1 MTTFTVSPNGTL
13 TGDLGVPGDKSIS
26 HRAVIL
32 GSIATGQTI
41 IHNILM
47 AEDVL
52 MTMDACRAC
61 GVKITVNGSSICIDG
76 RGLTGLSKPDGD
88 LYCGNAGTAMRLLS
102 GLFAAQDFSVRLTG
116 DDSLCARPMGRI
128 VEPLRMMGA
137 DIELSSRDCA
147 PITIKPV
154 SGLEPISWKLPVAS
168 AQVKSSILLAA
179 LYVAGTTTVIEPE
192 VTRDHTL
199 NLLKMFGCPV
209 QRDMNR
215 ISITGGTALKGG
227 QELTIPADF
236 SSAAFFLVAATL
248 IPGSDITMKDVGFN
262 PTRTALVDVL
272 KSMGAQIEIRNERNL
287 NMEQVADLRVRY
299 SGRLEGTVVN
309 PDLIPRMID
318 EIPIVAIAAA
328 CAEGVTVISGCEEL
342 RVKESDRIHSVAAGL
357 QRIGIAVSERQ
368 DGLIIQGGKPIGG
381 TIESFGDHRIA
392 MAFAVIGAVSESGVK
407 ILNCDCVGTSFPGF
421 AKLATSA
428 GISIGVHEAV
438 V

>member
-1 MTTFTVSPNGTL
+1 MTIFTVNPNGPL
-13 TGDLGVPGDKSIS
+13 TGDLTIPGDKSIS

-32 GSIATGQTI
+32 GSIATGQSI

-61 GVKITVNGSSICIDG
+61 GVKITGNGSTIYIDG
-76 RGLTGLSKPDGD
+76 RGLTGLRKPATDVH
-88 LYCGNAGTAMRLLS
+88 CGNAGTAMRLLA
-102 GLFAAQDFSVRLTG
+102 GLFAAQNFSVRLTG
-116 DDSLCARPMGRI
+116 DDSLSARPMLRV
-128 VEPLRMMGA
+128 VEPLRLMGA
-137 DIELSSRDCA
+137 DIELSNSDCA

-154 SGLEPISWKLPVAS
+154 NGLEAINWKLPVAS
-168 AQVKSSILLAA
+168 AQVKSSVLLAG
-179 LYVAGTTTVIEPE
+179 LYVPDTTTVIEPE

-199 NLLKMFGCPV
+199 NLLKKFGSPV
-209 QRDMNR
+209 ERDMGR
-215 ISITGGTALKGG
+215 ISITGGIALKG
-227 QELTIPADF
+227 QEITVPADF

-272 KSMGAQIEIRNERNL
+272 KSMGAQIEIRNERIL
-287 NMEQVADLRVRY
+287 DMEQVADLQVKY
-299 SGRLEGTVVN
+299 AGRLKGTVVN

-342 RVKESDRIHSVAAGL
+342 RVKESDRIHSVATGL
-357 QRIGIAVSERQ
+357 QDIGISVGERQ
-368 DGLIIQGGKPIGG
+368 DGLIIQGGKPSGG
-381 TIESFGDHRIA
+381 TIDSFGDHRIA

-407 ILNCDCVGTSFPGF
+407 IVNCDCVSTSFPDF
-421 AKLATSA
+421 TKLARSA
-428 GISIGVHEAV
+428 GIDISEDEGVA
-438 V
+438 